1 MAAGYRLK
9 RLDETAKISL
19 PGGDLM
25 MSINPDNGHVLM
37 TGPTALDF
45 EGQLPAGL
53 AKGLLA

>member
-1 MAAGYRLK
+1 
-9 RLDETAKISL
+9 
-19 PGGDLM
+19 M